1 MRWVDRLLVFLA
13 ALLVVVNVLPLGARL
28 SWLLELTTHF
38 RVQYVVLTVLVL
50 ALTALRRLWRVAAV
64 LAVAGAVSAT
74 PVLPYLPRTSVTDA
88 AAASGAAPPLKV
100 LTVNVS
106 YRQFSARR
114 LLESVRGADPDV
126 IIVQEL
132 TPHTERVLADL
143 DSAYPNFRKFPAD
156 GAYGIGLWSKYE
168 LESGATIALGR
179 LPAIEA
185 RVRGPSGSFTVIGV
199 HLSAP
204 VTQRRATA
212 RNQQLKELA
221 ARSAAVTGPLIV
233 AGDFNTTPY
242 SPYFTEWL
250 ETSGLTD
257 SRRGR
262 TLSVSWPTML
272 RWVGIPIDH
281 VAVNNGFT
289 ILSHRRLPN
298 FESDHFGALVQVALR
313 NGEPR

>member
-1 MRWVDRLLVFLA
+1 MRWFDRLLVFCA
-13 ALLVVVNVLPLGARL
+13 ALLAVVNVLPLGARL

-38 RVQYVVLTVLVL
+38 RVQYVVLTVLAL
-50 ALTALRRLWRVAAV
+50 ALAALRRRWRMVAV

-74 PVLPYLPRTSVTDA
+74 PVLPYLPRTSVTEA
-88 AAASGAAPPLKV
+88 AAASGSPLKV

-114 LLESVRGADPDV
+114 LLESVRGADPD
-126 IIVQEL
+126 IIVVQEL
-132 TPHTERVLADL
+132 TPHTERLLADL
-143 DSAYPNFRKFPAD
+143 DAAYPNYRKFPAD
-156 GAYGIGLWSKYE
+156 GAYGIGLWSRYE

-221 ARSAAVTGPLIV
+221 ARSAAVAGPLIV

-242 SPYFTEWL
+242 SPYFAEWL
-250 ETSGLTD
+250 EASGLTD

-281 VAVNNGFT
+281 VAVNDGFT